1 MNKKTKLIIA
11 FIMACVSA
19 LLMPI
24 FTEWYE
30 QETGTFPIAFVMI
43 YSFGG
48 IMSIMAIAME
58 GMDM

>member
-1 MNKKTKLIIA
+1 MNKKIKLIIA
-11 FIMACVSA
+11 FILACVSA

-30 QETGTFPIAFVMI
+30 QETGTSPIAFVMI
-43 YSFGG
+43 YSLGG

-58 GMDM
+58 RMDM

>member
-11 FIMACVSA
+11 FILGCVSA

-30 QETGTFPIAFVMI
+30 KETGTFPIAFIII

-48 IMSIMAIAME
+48 IISIMAIAMD